1 LKALKQI
8 VNGIRVYSRHS
19 AECNYAKEAAHVKCD
34 CPKWLQFQVAG
45 KQIRIT
51 ANTRSFAQAKLAA
64 QKKEKELSG
73 EVTPATATITVEQA
87 VQNWLAHRDQQKID
101 NAKAKLMSGKLL
113 VFCRDRNIAFLAA
126 VTKAHLSDFKLTLD
140 FRSGDSNSLRV
151 HLSVLGGFFRWAVDE
166 AGYLIAN
173 PFPKFKLKFER
184 PEIAPPTKEEV
195 DRVCAIESVR
205 VFASLMR
212 FSGMA
217 ISDASTLKRSA
228 LTAGNLITGK
238 RQKTNAAYRVRIPMW
253 LADELR
259 ALPPRDAE
267 YFFWDGTMTLESLAG
282 QHRRQL
288 DRAFKEAKVKMT
300 SHRFRHFFVSTTLA
314 AGVSVEDVS
323 AMTGTSP
330 NELRKTYRH
339 YIKEA
344 VDRLDVVQRQVWIK
358 QGLDR
363 NGNPQPG
370 MARP

>member
-1 LKALKQI
+1 MKALKQI

-51 ANTRSFAQAKLAA
+51 AGTRSFVQAKLAA
-64 QKKEKELSG
+64 QHKEKELAG
-73 EVTPATATITVEQA
+73 ELTPTASEMITVEQA

-113 VFCRDRNIAFLAA
+113 AFCRDCNIAFLAA

-166 AGYLIAN
+166 AGYITVN

-184 PEIAPPTKEEV
+184 PEIVPPTTEEV
-195 DRVCAIESVR
+195 NRVLVIPSVH

-228 LTAGNLITGK
+228 LVGNLITG
-238 RQKTNAAYRVRIPMW
+238 RRHKTDEAYRLRIPMW

-259 ALPPRDAE
+259 ALPPVDAA
-267 YFFWDGTMTLESLAG
+267 YFFWDGVVKLQSLAG
-282 QHRRQL
+282 QYRRLL
-288 DRAFKEAKVKMT
+288 DAAFAEAGVEMT
-300 SHRFRHFFVSTTLA
+300 PHRFRHYFISSTLA
-314 AGVSVEDVS
+314 TGISVEDVS
-323 AMTGTSP
+323 AMVGTSP
-330 NELRKTYRH
+330 TEIRKTYRRW
-339 YIKEA
+339 IKEA
-344 VDRLDVVQRQVWIK
+344 TDRLDQVQEKMWIA
-358 QGLDR
+358 QGLDAQ
-363 NGNPQPG
+363 GNPQ